1 MGKAKNKISNWPEY
15 NRALINRGS
24 ITFWVDNKAVDA
36 WYCAELHGG
45 KGRSNTFSDVAIETA
60 LVLKG
65 VFSLSLRAT
74 EGFLNSIFD
83 LMSIECSSP
92 GYSCLSKRARLAQI
106 HYKRPSRGDV
116 AHVVIDST
124 GIKTFGEGEWHVKKH
139 GKEKRRR
146 WRKMHLA
153 VDSQTHEVIAAQVS
167 VDSVGDNQVL
177 RSLLNPLR
185 RSIKQVS
192 ADGAYGTKACY
203 AVIANKRAKATIP
216 PRKNAGYWKEGH
228 PRNEAVDA
236 LKADEL
242 SEWKKRENYH
252 QRSLSET
259 AMYRYKQLISPK
271 LSFKHYNAQVAE
283 ILAGVKA
290 MNKVID
296 QGMPV
301 RQATES

>member
-1 MGKAKNKISNWPEY
+1 MGRAKNKVSNWSSY
-15 NRALINRGS
+15 NQALVKRGS
-24 ITFWVDNKAVDA
+24 ITFWVDDKAIES
-36 WYCAELHGG
+36 WYCTELHGG
-45 KGRSNTFSDVAIETA
+45 KGRSNTFSDLAIETA

-65 VFSLSLRAT
+65 VFSLPLRAT
-74 EGFLNSIFD
+74 EGFLNSIFH
-83 LMSIECSSP
+83 LMDVDCRSP
-92 GYSCLSKRARLAQI
+92 GYSCLSKRARSVQI
-106 HYKRPSRGDV
+106 HYKNPSRGDI

-124 GIKTFGEGEWHVKKH
+124 GVKTFGEGEWHVKKH

-167 VDSVGDNQVL
+167 LDSVGDNEVL
-177 RSLLNPLR
+177 PSLLNSLCR
-185 RSIKQVS
+185 KVKQVS
-192 ADGAYGTKACY
+192 ADGAYDTKACY
-203 AVIANKRAKATIP
+203 EVIDGKGAKATIP
-216 PRKNAGYWKEGH
+216 PRKNAGYWEDGH

-242 SEWKKRENYH
+242 DDWKKRENYH

-259 AMYRYKQLISPK
+259 AMYRYKQLINPK

-290 MNKVID
+290 MNKVIEL
-296 QGMPV
+296 GMPV
-301 RQATES
+301 RQVIA